1 MLGYIAILF
10 FISCFLAQI
19 TGVLMRF
26 GEFWLVSNCC
36 RSLKLC
42 EECGGVTKLPCL
54 KCKGRGQVTEGFF
67 SALSSE
73 PKESTPCLSCKGRGQ
88 FPCPSCSKQ

>member
-1 MLGYIAILF
+1 
-10 FISCFLAQI
+10 
-19 TGVLMRF
+19 
-26 GEFWLVSNCC
+26 VSNCC
-36 RSLKLC
+36 RFLKLC

-73 PKESTPCLSCKGRGQ
+73 PRERKFLVLLARAEASSHLLLAVNNRTGSSQQTRL
-88 FPCPSCSKQ
+88 